1 MMEEKLGAYLVKNGL
16 LTEDQLRDAVKEK
29 KNTGQRLISI
39 LNGRNYVTESK
50 LLAQLSNLYRMEVV
64 DLDYIIPDEKVLER
78 IPAEKAY
85 HYEVLPIDIKGRY
98 LTVAMVDPTD
108 INAIEDLRFITG
120 KEINPVLV
128 SESSIREA
136 LDRYYKMEKGL
147 AEVKSEMTPVT
158 KELDVEDLELLETG
172 FEDDVEE
179 TKLRADAEGGPVIRL
194 VNFYIADA
202 VHKGASDIHIEP
214 YEKQVRVRFRIDG
227 VLREQ
232 QFPPFNLK
240 AGITTRL
247 KLMAKMDIAERR
259 LCQDGRINILVGSK
273 MIDLRVSVIPTLYGE
288 KVVMRILDRSSLML
302 DLTKL
307 GFGEVSLKKY
317 LGAIEHPY
325 GIILITGP
333 TGSGKTTTLYST
345 LARLNN
351 PDRQIMTIEDPVE
364 YNLHGINQIQ
374 VHEEIGLT
382 FSNALRAFLRQAP
395 NIILVGEI
403 RDSETA
409 EIAIRAALTGHL
421 VFSTIHTNDAPTT
434 INRLVDIGVA
444 PYLVSSALV
453 LIQAQ
458 RLVRRICS
466 KCREEIEADPK
477 LLEEAGVAKGT
488 FPNNKIFKGKGC
500 TNCNQTGYKGR
511 IGLYEVMPIS
521 PDIRAMILKG
531 SSSDEIA
538 EQAEKEG
545 MLTLR
550 DDGIEKVKE
559 GVTTIEELM
568 RETVSF

>member
-1 MMEEKLGAYLVKNGL
+1 M
-16 LTEDQLRDAVKEK
+16 
-29 KNTGQRLISI
+29 
-39 LNGRNYVTESK
+39 
-50 LLAQLSNLYRMEVV
+50 
-64 DLDYIIPDEKVLER
+64 

-85 HYEVLPIDIKGRY
+85 HYEVLPIDRKGRT

-108 INAIEDLRFITG
+108 ISAIEDLRFITG
-120 KEINPVLV
+120 MEINPVLA
-128 SESSIREA
+128 SETSIREA
-136 LDRYYKMEKGL
+136 LGRYYQMDTSI
-147 AEVKSEMTPVT
+147 AEVKAESGP
-158 KELDVEDLELLETG
+158 KELGVEDMEVLESG
-172 FEDDVEE
+172 FEEEVEE
-179 TKLRADAEGGPVIRL
+179 SKLRADAEGGPVVRL

-202 VHKGASDIHIEP
+202 VNKGASDIHIEP
-214 YEKQVRVRFRIDG
+214 FEHQVRIRFRVDG

-232 QFPPFNLK
+232 QAPPTNLK

-259 LCQDGRINILVGSK
+259 LCQDGRINILVGDK

-288 KVVMRILDRSSLML
+288 KIVMRILDRSSLML

-307 GFGEVSLKKY
+307 GFGEDALKKF
-317 LGAIEHPY
+317 LKAIESPY

-345 LARLNN
+345 LARLNK

-382 FSNALRAFLRQAP
+382 FAAALRAFLRQAP
-395 NIILVGEI
+395 NIILVGEM

-409 EIAIRAALTGHL
+409 EIGIRAALTGHL

-434 INRLVDIGVA
+434 VNRLVDMGIP
-444 PYLVSSALV
+444 PYLVASSLI

-466 KCREEIEADPK
+466 SCKEKIKVSPK
-477 LLEEAGVAKGT
+477 LLEDASLPADV
-488 FPNNKIFKGKGC
+488 FPDGMVYKGKGC
-500 TNCNQTGYKGR
+500 SACNQSGYKGR
-511 IGLYEVMPIS
+511 IGLYEIMPIS
-521 PDIRAMILKG
+521 PSLRSMILSG
-531 SSSDEIA
+531 ASSDEVA
-538 EQAEKEG
+538 KQARAEG
-545 MLTLR
+545 MRTLR
-550 DDGIEKVKE
+550 DDGIDKIRN

-568 RETVSF
+568 RETAAGM

>member
-1 MMEEKLGAYLVKNGL
+1 VEEKLGVYLVKNGL
-16 LTEDQLRDAVKEK
+16 LTEEQLRNAVKEK
-29 KNTGQRLISI
+29 QDTGQRLISI
-39 LNGRNYVTESK
+39 LNGHNYITEGK

-64 DLDYIIPDEKVLER
+64 DLDYVIPDEKVLDR

-120 KEINPVLV
+120 KEISPVLA
-128 SESSIREA
+128 SESSIRDA
-136 LDRYYKMEKGL
+136 LERYYKMEKGL
-147 AEVKSEMTPVT
+147 AEVKSETTSET
-158 KELDVEDLELLETG
+158 KEINVEDLELLETG
-172 FEDDVEE
+172 WDEDVEE

-214 YEKQVRVRFRIDG
+214 YEKHVRVRFRVDG

-232 QFPPFNLK
+232 QMPPFNLK
-240 AGITTRL
+240 AGILTRL

-259 LCQDGRINILVGSK
+259 LCQDGRINILVGDK

-288 KVVMRILDRSSLML
+288 KIVMRILDRSALML

-307 GFGEVSLKKY
+307 GFAEDALKKF
-317 LGAIEHPY
+317 LRAIESPY
-325 GIILITGP
+325 GIILVTGP

-345 LARLNN
+345 LARMNS

-403 RDSETA
+403 RDAETA

-434 INRLVDIGVA
+434 INRIVDIGVP

-458 RLVRRICS
+458 RLVRRICP
-466 KCREEIEADPK
+466 KCREKVEADARI
-477 LLEEAGVAKGT
+477 LEEAGIPKGT
-488 FPNNKIFKGKGC
+488 FPDNMVYKGKGC

-521 PDIRAMILKG
+521 PDIRQLILKG
-531 SSSDEIA
+531 GSSDDIA
-538 EQAEKEG
+538 KQAVKEN
-545 MLTLR
+545 MITLR
-550 DDGIEKVKE
+550 DDGIEKVKQ
-559 GVTTIEELM
+559 GVTSIEELM

>member
-1 MMEEKLGAYLVKNGL
+1 VEEKLGVYLVKNGL
-16 LTEDQLRDAVKEK
+16 LTEEQLRNAVKEK
-29 KNTGQRLISI
+29 QDTGQRLISI
-39 LNGRNYVTESK
+39 LNGHNYITEGK

-64 DLDYIIPDEKVLER
+64 DLDYVIPDDKVLDR

-120 KEINPVLV
+120 KEISPVLA
-128 SESSIREA
+128 SESSIRDA
-136 LDRYYKMEKGL
+136 LERYYKMEKGL
-147 AEVKSEMTPVT
+147 AEVKSETTSET
-158 KELDVEDLELLETG
+158 KEINVEDLELLETG
-172 FEDDVEE
+172 WDEDVEE

-214 YEKQVRVRFRIDG
+214 YEKHVRVRFRVDG

-232 QFPPFNLK
+232 QMPPFNLK
-240 AGITTRL
+240 AGILTRL

-259 LCQDGRINILVGSK
+259 LCQDGRINILVGDK

-288 KVVMRILDRSSLML
+288 KIVMRILDRSALML

-307 GFGEVSLKKY
+307 GFAEDALKKF
-317 LGAIEHPY
+317 LRAIESPY
-325 GIILITGP
+325 GIILVTGP

-345 LARLNN
+345 LARMNS

-403 RDSETA
+403 RDAETA

-434 INRLVDIGVA
+434 INRIVDIGVP

-458 RLVRRICS
+458 RLVRRICP
-466 KCREEIEADPK
+466 KCREKVEADARI
-477 LLEEAGVAKGT
+477 LEEAGIPKGT
-488 FPNNKIFKGKGC
+488 FPDNMVYKGKGC

-521 PDIRAMILKG
+521 PDIRQLILKG
-531 SSSDEIA
+531 GSSDDIA
-538 EQAEKEG
+538 KQAVKEN
-545 MLTLR
+545 MITLR
-550 DDGIEKVKE
+550 DDGIEKVKQ
-559 GVTTIEELM
+559 GVTSIEELM

>member
-1 MMEEKLGAYLVKNGL
+1 MEEKLGVYLVKNGL
-16 LTEDQLRDAVKEK
+16 LTEEQLRNAVKEK
-29 KNTGQRLISI
+29 QDTGQRLISI
-39 LNGRNYVTESK
+39 LNGHNYITEGK

-64 DLDYIIPDEKVLER
+64 DLDYVIPDDKVLDR

-120 KEINPVLV
+120 KEISPVLA
-128 SESSIREA
+128 SESSIRDA
-136 LDRYYKMEKGL
+136 LERYYKMEKGL
-147 AEVKSEMTPVT
+147 AEVKSETTSET
-158 KELDVEDLELLETG
+158 KEINVEDLELLETG
-172 FEDDVEE
+172 WDEDVEE

-214 YEKQVRVRFRIDG
+214 YEKHVRVRFRVDG

-232 QFPPFNLK
+232 QMPPFNLK
-240 AGITTRL
+240 AGILTRL

-259 LCQDGRINILVGSK
+259 LCQDGRINILVGDK

-288 KVVMRILDRSSLML
+288 KIVMRILDRSALML

-307 GFGEVSLKKY
+307 GFAEDALKKF
-317 LGAIEHPY
+317 LRAIESPY
-325 GIILITGP
+325 GIILVTGP

-345 LARLNN
+345 LARMNS

-403 RDSETA
+403 RDAETA

-434 INRLVDIGVA
+434 INRIVDIGVP

-458 RLVRRICS
+458 RLVRRICP
-466 KCREEIEADPK
+466 KCREKVEADARI
-477 LLEEAGVAKGT
+477 LEEAGIPKGT
-488 FPNNKIFKGKGC
+488 FPDNMVYKGKGC

-521 PDIRAMILKG
+521 PDIRQLILKG
-531 SSSDEIA
+531 GSSDDIA
-538 EQAEKEG
+538 KQAVKEN
-545 MLTLR
+545 MITLR
-550 DDGIEKVKE
+550 DDGIEKVKQ
-559 GVTTIEELM
+559 GVTSIEELM

>member
-1 MMEEKLGAYLVKNGL
+1 MEEKLGVYLVKNGL
-16 LTEDQLRDAVKEK
+16 LTEEQLRKAVKEK
-29 KNTGQRLISI
+29 QDTGQRLISI
-39 LNGRNYVTESK
+39 LNGHNYVSESK
-50 LLAQLSNLYRMEVV
+50 LLAQLSNLYRMEVI
-64 DLDYIIPDEKVLER
+64 DLDYVIPDEKVLGR

-120 KEINPVLV
+120 KEISPVLA
-128 SESSIREA
+128 SESSIRDA

-147 AEVKSEMTPVT
+147 AEVKADTDSEA
-158 KELDVEDLELLETG
+158 KEINIEDLELLETG
-172 FEDDVEE
+172 LDEDVEE

-202 VHKGASDIHIEP
+202 VGKGASDIHIEP
-214 YEKQVRVRFRIDG
+214 YEKHVRVRFRIDG

-232 QFPPFNLK
+232 QMPPFNMK
-240 AGITTRL
+240 AGIITRL

-259 LCQDGRINILVGSK
+259 LCQDGRINILVGTK

-288 KVVMRILDRSSLML
+288 KIVMRILDRTALML

-307 GFGEVSLKKY
+307 GFAEGPLKKY
-317 LGAIEHPY
+317 LSAIESPY
-325 GIILITGP
+325 GIVLVTGP

-345 LARLNN
+345 LSRLNN

-364 YNLHGINQIQ
+364 YNIHGINQIQ

-434 INRLVDIGVA
+434 INRIVDIGVP

-458 RLVRRICS
+458 RLVRRVCP
-466 KCREEIEADPK
+466 KCRQEITVDEK
-477 LLEEAGVAKGT
+477 LLEEAGIPSGT
-488 FPNNKIFKGKGC
+488 FPDNKVFKGKGC

-511 IGLYEVMPIS
+511 IGLYEVMPIT
-521 PDIRAMILKG
+521 PQIRSLILKG
-531 SSSDEIA
+531 QGADEIGK
-538 EQAEKEG
+538 QAVKEG
-545 MLTLR
+545 MITLR
-550 DDGIEKVKE
+550 DDGIDKVKK

>member
-1 MMEEKLGAYLVKNGL
+1 MEEKLGTYLVKQGL
-16 LTEDQLRDAVKEK
+16 LTEEQLRDAVREK
-29 KNTGQRLISI
+29 KDTGQRLISI
-39 LNGRNYVTESK
+39 LNGRNYVSEGK

-64 DLDYIIPDEKVLER
+64 DLDYVIPDRKVLDR

-85 HYEVLPIDIKGRY
+85 HYEVIPLDVKGRY

-108 INAIEDLRFITG
+108 ISAIEDLRFITG
-120 KEINPVLV
+120 KEISPVLA
-128 SESSIREA
+128 SESSIRDA

-147 AEVKSEMTPVT
+147 AEVRVEGVTET

-172 FEDDVEE
+172 FEEDIEE
-179 TKLRADAEGGPVIRL
+179 TKLRADAEGGPVIRI

-202 VHKGASDIHIEP
+202 VNKGASDIHVEP
-214 YEKQVRVRFRIDG
+214 YEKHVRIRFRIDG

-232 QFPPFNLK
+232 QLPPFNMK
-240 AGITTRL
+240 AGIITRL

-259 LCQDGRINILVGSK
+259 LCQDGRINILVGTK
-273 MIDLRVSVIPTLYGE
+273 MIDLRVSAIPTLYGE
-288 KVVMRILDRSSLML
+288 KIVMRILDRSSLML

-307 GFGEVSLKKY
+307 GFGEDALKKY
-317 LGAIEHPY
+317 LKCIESPY

-434 INRLVDIGVA
+434 INRLVDIGVP
-444 PYLVSSALV
+444 PYLVSSALI

-458 RLVRRICS
+458 RLVRRICPQ
-466 KCREEIEADPK
+466 CREKVEADPK
-477 LLEEAGVAKGT
+477 LLEEAGIPKGT
-488 FPNNKIFKGKGC
+488 LPDNMIFRGKGC
-500 TNCNQTGYKGR
+500 PNCNQTGYKGR
-511 IGLYEVMPIS
+511 IGLYEVMPLS
-521 PDIRAMILKG
+521 SDMRSMILKG
-531 SSSDEIA
+531 ASSDDIA
-538 EQAEKEG
+538 KQAVKEG
-545 MLTLR
+545 MFTLR
-550 DDGIEKVKE
+550 DDGIDKLKK

>member
-1 MMEEKLGAYLVKNGL
+1 MEEKLGTYLVNSGL
-16 LTEDQLRDAVKEK
+16 LSQEQLRDAVREK
-29 KNTGQRLISI
+29 QETGQRLISI
-39 LNGRNYVTESK
+39 LNSRNYVSEGK

-64 DLDYIIPDEKVLER
+64 DLDYVIPDQKVLER

-85 HYEVLPIDIKGRY
+85 HYEVLPIEVKGRY

-108 INAIEDLRFITG
+108 ISAIEDLRFITG
-120 KEINPVLV
+120 KEISPVLA

-147 AEVKSEMTPVT
+147 AEVKLDAETET
-158 KELDVEDLELLETG
+158 KELDVEDLELLETAY
-172 FEDDVEE
+172 EEDVEE
-179 TKLRADAEGGPVIRL
+179 KKLRADAEGGPVIRI

-202 VHKGASDIHIEP
+202 VTKGASDIHVEP
-214 YEKQVRVRFRIDG
+214 YEKHVRVRFRIDG

-232 QFPPFNLK
+232 QVPPFNLK
-240 AGITTRL
+240 AGMITRL

-259 LCQDGRINILVGSK
+259 LCQDGRINILVGNK
-273 MIDLRVSVIPTLYGE
+273 MIDLRVSAIPTLYGE
-288 KVVMRILDRSSLML
+288 KIVMRILDRSSLML

-307 GFGEVSLKKY
+307 GFGEDPLKKY
-317 LGAIEHPY
+317 LRGIESPY
-325 GIILITGP
+325 GIILVTGP

-434 INRLVDIGVA
+434 INRLIDIGVP
-444 PYLVSSALV
+444 PYLVSSALI

-466 KCREEIEADPK
+466 SCREKVKADPK
-477 LLEEAGVAKGT
+477 LLEDAGIPKGAIT
-488 FPNNKIFKGKGC
+488 DNIVYRGKGC
-500 TNCNQTGYKGR
+500 QDCNQSGYKGR

-521 PDIRAMILKG
+521 PEMRSMILKG
-531 SSSDEIA
+531 ASSDDIA
-538 EQAEKEG
+538 KFAKKEG
-545 MLTLR
+545 MVTLR
-550 DDGIEKVKE
+550 DDGIDKVKN

>member
-1 MMEEKLGAYLVKNGL
+1 MEEKLGVYLVKNGL
-16 LTEDQLRDAVKEK
+16 LTEEQLRNAVKEK
-29 KNTGQRLISI
+29 QDTGQRLISI
-39 LNGRNYVTESK
+39 LNGHNYITEGK

-64 DLDYIIPDEKVLER
+64 DLDYVIPDEKVLDR

-120 KEINPVLV
+120 KEISPVLA
-128 SESSIREA
+128 SESSIRDA
-136 LDRYYKMEKGL
+136 LERYYKMEKGL
-147 AEVKSEMTPVT
+147 AEVKSETTSET
-158 KELDVEDLELLETG
+158 KEINVEDLELLETG
-172 FEDDVEE
+172 WDEDVEE

-214 YEKQVRVRFRIDG
+214 YEKHVRVRFRVDG

-232 QFPPFNLK
+232 QMPPFNLK
-240 AGITTRL
+240 AGILTRL

-259 LCQDGRINILVGSK
+259 LCQDGRINILVGDK

-288 KVVMRILDRSSLML
+288 KIVMRILDRSALML

-307 GFGEVSLKKY
+307 GFAEDALKKF
-317 LGAIEHPY
+317 LRAIESPY
-325 GIILITGP
+325 GIILVTGP

-345 LARLNN
+345 LARMNS

-403 RDSETA
+403 RDAETA

-434 INRLVDIGVA
+434 INRIVDIGVP

-458 RLVRRICS
+458 RLVRRICP
-466 KCREEIEADPK
+466 KCREKVEADARI
-477 LLEEAGVAKGT
+477 LEEAGIPKGT
-488 FPNNKIFKGKGC
+488 FPDNMVYKGKGC

-521 PDIRAMILKG
+521 PDIRQLILKG
-531 SSSDEIA
+531 GSSDDIA
-538 EQAEKEG
+538 KQAVKEN
-545 MLTLR
+545 MITLR
-550 DDGIEKVKE
+550 DDGIEKVKQ
-559 GVTTIEELM
+559 GVTSIEELM

>member
-1 MMEEKLGAYLVKNGL
+1 MEEKLGTYLVKNGL
-16 LTEDQLRDAVKEK
+16 LTEDQLRDAVREK
-29 KNTGQRLISI
+29 KDTGQRLISI
-39 LNGRNYVTESK
+39 LNGRNYVSEGK

-64 DLDYIIPDEKVLER
+64 DLDYVIPDQKVLDR

-108 INAIEDLRFITG
+108 ISAIEDLRFITG
-120 KEINPVLV
+120 KEISPVLA
-128 SESSIREA
+128 SESSIRDA
-136 LDRYYKMEKGL
+136 LERYYTMEKGL
-147 AEVKSEMTPVT
+147 AEVKVEAATET

-172 FEDDVEE
+172 FEEDIEE
-179 TKLRADAEGGPVIRL
+179 TKLRADAEGGPVIRI

-202 VHKGASDIHIEP
+202 VNKGASDIHVEP
-214 YEKQVRVRFRIDG
+214 FEKHVRVRFRIDG

-232 QFPPFNLK
+232 QIPPFNLK
-240 AGITTRL
+240 AGIITRL

-259 LCQDGRINILVGSK
+259 LCQDGRINILVGTK
-273 MIDLRVSVIPTLYGE
+273 MIDLRVSAIPTLYGE
-288 KVVMRILDRSSLML
+288 KIVMRILDRSSLML

-307 GFGEVSLKKY
+307 GFSEGPLKKY
-317 LGAIEHPY
+317 LRGIESPY

-345 LARLNN
+345 LARLNS

-434 INRLVDIGVA
+434 INRLIDIGVP
-444 PYLVSSALV
+444 PYLVSSALI

-458 RLVRRICS
+458 RLVRRICPQ
-466 KCREEIEADPK
+466 CREKIQADPK
-477 LLEEAGVAKGT
+477 LLEEAGISKGT
-488 FPNNKIFKGKGC
+488 LPDNMIYRGKGC
-500 TNCNQTGYKGR
+500 PNCNQSGYKGR
-511 IGLYEVMPIS
+511 VGLYEVMPLS
-521 PDIRAMILKG
+521 PQMRSMILKG
-531 SSSDEIA
+531 ASSDDIA
-538 EQAEKEG
+538 KQAEKEE
-545 MLTLR
+545 MMTLR
-550 DDGIEKVKE
+550 EDGIEKVIQ

>member
-1 MMEEKLGAYLVKNGL
+1 MEEKLGSYLVKQGL
-16 LTEDQLRDAVKEK
+16 LTAEQLRDAVREK
-29 KNTGQRLISI
+29 KDTGQRLISI
-39 LNGRNYVTESK
+39 LNGRNYVSEGK

-64 DLDYIIPDEKVLER
+64 DLDYVIPDRKVLDR

-108 INAIEDLRFITG
+108 ISAIEDLRFITG
-120 KEINPVLV
+120 KEISPVLA
-128 SESSIREA
+128 SESSIRDA

-147 AEVKSEMTPVT
+147 AEVKAEAATET

-172 FEDDVEE
+172 FEEDIEE
-179 TKLRADAEGGPVIRL
+179 TKLRADAEGGPVIRI

-202 VHKGASDIHIEP
+202 VNKGASDIHVEP
-214 YEKQVRVRFRIDG
+214 YEKHVRIRFRIDG

-232 QFPPFNLK
+232 QIPPFNMK
-240 AGITTRL
+240 AGIITRL

-259 LCQDGRINILVGSK
+259 LCQDGRINILVGTK

-288 KVVMRILDRSSLML
+288 KIVMRILDRSSLML

-307 GFGEVSLKKY
+307 GFGEESLKKY
-317 LGAIEHPY
+317 LRSIESPY

-434 INRLVDIGVA
+434 INRLIDIGVP
-444 PYLVSSALV
+444 PYLVSSALI

-458 RLVRRICS
+458 RLVRRICPQ
-466 KCREEIEADPK
+466 CREKVQADPK
-477 LLEEAGVAKGT
+477 LLEDAGIPKGT
-488 FPNNKIFKGKGC
+488 LPDNMVFRGKGC
-500 TNCNQTGYKGR
+500 QNCNQTGYKGR
-511 IGLYEVMPIS
+511 IGLYEVMPLS
-521 PDIRAMILKG
+521 SDMRSMILKG
-531 SSSDEIA
+531 ASSDEISK
-538 EQAEKEG
+538 QADKEG

-550 DDGIEKVKE
+550 DDGIDKVKQ